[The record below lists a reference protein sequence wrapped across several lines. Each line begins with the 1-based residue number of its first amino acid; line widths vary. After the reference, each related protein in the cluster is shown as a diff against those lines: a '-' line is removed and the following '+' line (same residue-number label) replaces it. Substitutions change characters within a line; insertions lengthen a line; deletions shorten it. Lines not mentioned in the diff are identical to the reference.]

1 MYNNVQ
7 MHFLVKKKKV
17 GIFRSLP
24 IQLVPNNKLALSVK
38 SIAMSMAISD

>member
-7 MHFLVKKKKV
+7 MHFLVKKKSV
-17 GIFRSLP
+17 GIWSLP

>member
-1 MYNNVQ
+1 
-7 MHFLVKKKKV
+7 MHLLVRKKNASSW
-17 GIFRSLP
+17 FLP